1 MEKRSVIIKRLQE
14 NFSFWRKD
22 KNYYETLI
30 NKDITNYK
38 IALKVVVNEFKNSYK
53 ILEMSWFIELLSGNN
68 LLNKLSFILNKLR
81 KYNIV
86 IDFDYLNKL
95 LKKYSQLDAI
105 FSNLFNGKDVTYDY
119 LVSLTDD
126 EDVINFLIL
135 YTSIKGIYKD
145 ELKELDKSIYSS
157 DSMSY
162 YLKEINQIPM
172 LAKEEVINCFK
183 KMEEIKGKLKNNSD
197 ELLEKE
203 YNYYRDILIEANLRL
218 VVSIAK
224 RYMGRGLDLLDL
236 IQEGNNG
243 LIKAVLK
250 YDYHLGYNF
259 STYATWWIRQSI
271 LSATYKLGRTIKIPN
286 YLYDD
291 INKVNTARYR
301 LSMNDDE
308 MDIKSIAKEAKLS
321 VKKVEKIV
329 NLPYVTASL
338 DDKLCTDDYDDL
350 TLGDCLASKDNTE
363 NFVIDNM
370 LGECLNEIISRILT
384 DKEEFIIRMRFGLVN
399 QEVNNPLFTSS
410 HTLKEIGDVCGLS
423 HESVRVTLS
432 KSLKKLN
439 NAKAKKYLDGY
450 IEDIIGYN
458 RIYLKEILGA
468 TEEEMNYLLTNI
480 DHDSK
485 YYNVLIK
492 YFGKSFK
499 LPRNTDVAIPRLDY
513 ANLSYGIRKLHELLD
528 GYRVSKGTLKRKL
541 VIIK

>member
-14 NFSFWRKD
+14 NFSFWKND
-22 KNYYETLI
+22 LNYYNTLI
-30 NKDITNYK
+30 NESIIDYNM
-38 IALKVVVNEFKNSYK
+38 ALRIVINEFKK
-53 ILEMSWFIELLSGNN
+53 DFEILEMSWFIELLSGNN

-423 HESVRVTLS
+423 HESIRDTLT

-439 NAKAKKYLDGY
+439 NVKTKNYLQGY
-450 IEDIIGYN
+450 IEDIIGFK
-458 RIYLKEILGA
+458 RIYLKEILVA
-468 TEEEMNYLLTNI
+468 TEEEMKYLLDNV
-480 DHDSK
+480 DYNSK
-485 YYNVLIK
+485 YCSILIK
-492 YFGKSFK
+492 YFGHSFN
-499 LPRNTDVAIPRLDY
+499 LPRNSDVPLTRLDY
-513 ANLSYGIRKLHELLD
+513 ANLSYGIKKLQEMLEE
-528 GYRVSKGTLKRKL
+528 YRNNKKCILKRA
-541 VIIK
+541 IIK

>member
-14 NFSFWRKD
+14 NFSFWKND
-22 KNYYETLI
+22 LNYYNTLI
-30 NKDITNYK
+30 NESIIDYNM
-38 IALKVVVNEFKNSYK
+38 ALRIVINEFKK
-53 ILEMSWFIELLSGNN
+53 DFEILEMSWFIELLSGNN

-423 HESVRVTLS
+423 HESIRDTLT

-439 NAKAKKYLDGY
+439 NVKTKNYLQGY
-450 IEDIIGYN
+450 IEDIIGFK
-458 RIYLKEILGA
+458 RIYLKEILVA
-468 TEEEMNYLLTNI
+468 TEEEMKYLLDNV
-480 DHDSK
+480 DYNSK
-485 YYNVLIK
+485 YCSILIK
-492 YFGKSFK
+492 YFGHSFN
-499 LPRNTDVAIPRLDY
+499 LPRNSDVPLTRLDY
-513 ANLSYGIRKLHELLD
+513 ANLSYGIKKLQEKLKE
-528 GYRVSKGTLKRKL
+528 YRNNKKCILKRA
-541 VIIK
+541 IIK